1 MFQVLKEPV
10 LLAAS
15 PMSAERNTDLEFA
28 YGAGQL
34 NPLQAANPGLVYDVG
49 EADYVKFLCGQGYND
64 TKLQLVTGEN
74 ITCSAATNGTVWDLN
89 YPSFAVSTE
98 HGAGVTRTFTRT
110 VTNVGSPVSTYK
122 AIVVGPP
129 ELSIQV
135 EPGVLS
141 FKSLGETQT
150 FTVTVGV
157 AALSNP
163 VISGS
168 LVWDDG
174 VYKARSPIVAYV
186 YDSSV

>member
-1 MFQVLKEPV
+1 MLMFPL

-15 PMSAERNTDLEFA
+15 RLSVETNTDLEFA

-34 NPLQAANPGLVYDVG
+34 NPLLAANPGLVYDAG
-49 EADYVKFLCGQGYND
+49 EADYIKFLCGQGYNT
-64 TKLQLVTGEN
+64 TKLHLVTGEN

-89 YPSFAVSTE
+89 YPSFAVSTDN
-98 HGAGVTRTFTRT
+98 GVGVTRTFTRT

-122 AIVVGPP
+122 ANVAGPP

-135 EPGVLS
+135 EPSVLS

-157 AALSNP
+157 AALSRP

-174 VYKARSPIVAYV
+174 VYKVRSPIVAYV
-186 YDSSV
+186 YDLKH